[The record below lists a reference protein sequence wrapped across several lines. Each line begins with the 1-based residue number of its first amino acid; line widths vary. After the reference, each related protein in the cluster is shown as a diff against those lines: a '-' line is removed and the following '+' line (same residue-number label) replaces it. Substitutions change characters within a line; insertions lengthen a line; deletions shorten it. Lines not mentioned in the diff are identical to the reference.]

1 MRCPVCG
8 HGDTRVID
16 SRVTQDDSS
25 IRRRREC
32 DGCQFRFSTREE
44 IELLGLT
51 VVKRDGRRESYAR
64 EKLERGLRRAL
75 EKRSFTEVAFRSLL
89 QGVELDLQRE
99 RAAEVTSAR
108 IGELVMERLRHFDKV
123 AYIRFASVY
132 RSFEDVETFQKAL
145 SQLTPRRPS
154 RKSGLSS

>member
-1 MRCPVCG
+1 MRCPVCS
-8 HGDTRVID
+8 HGETKVID

-32 DGCQFRFSTREE
+32 DQCQFRFSTVEQM
-44 IELLGLT
+44 ELLGLT
-51 VVKRDGRRESYAR
+51 VVKRNGHRESYAH
-64 EKLERGLRRAL
+64 EKLERGIRRAL
-75 EKRSFTEVAFRSLL
+75 EKRSYTEAAFQALI

-99 RAAEVTSAR
+99 RTTEVTSAR
-108 IGELVMERLRHFDKV
+108 IGELVMERLRGFDKV

-145 SQLTPRRPS
+145 AQLTPKRRKISP
-154 RKSGLSS
+154 

>member
-1 MRCPVCG
+1 MRCPVCS
-8 HGDTRVID
+8 HGETRVID

-32 DGCQFRFSTREE
+32 DQCQFRFSTIEQM
-44 IELLGLT
+44 ELLGLT

-64 EKLERGLRRAL
+64 EKLERGIRRAL
-75 EKRSFTEVAFRSLL
+75 EKRSYTEAAFQSFM

-99 RAAEVTSAR
+99 RSTEVTSAR
-108 IGELVMERLRHFDKV
+108 IGELVMERLRGFDKV

-145 SQLTPRRPS
+145 AQLTPKRR
-154 RKSGLSS
+154 RAT